1 MLELKGSLKN
11 IKNPISVIGLGYVG
25 LPLAVEF
32 SRVRSVIGYDI
43 KSSRISELKNEID
56 STLEVSS
63 DDLTSKNLSFT
74 NNLDEISR
82 CKVFI
87 VTVPTPIDDH
97 NEPDLGPLIKATKQ
111 IGAILKK
118 EDIVIYES
126 TVFPG
131 ATEEICAP
139 ILEKA
144 SGLTINKDF
153 FLGYSPERV
162 NPGDKVHRI
171 PDIVKVIAGSTTEAA
186 LVIEELYSSIILAG
200 VYRAE
205 SIKVAEAAKVIE
217 NTQRDLNI
225 ALMNEL
231 SLIFDL
237 MNIDTKSVL
246 DAANTKW
253 NFLNFQPGLV
263 GGHCIGVDPYYLT
276 HKSQSLGYDP
286 KIILAGRNLN
296 DQMSHHLTNK
306 LIGKMKE
313 NSLAIKQSKILIMGL
328 TFKENCPDI
337 RNSKV
342 IDIVNILQ
350 DEGINTDVYDP
361 WVKEASVLIDKEI
374 NLINKPKFNFYDVII
389 IAVSHSLFLE
399 MGIREIKKF
408 GKEKSLIFD
417 VKSMFP
423 ANQSDLRL

>member
-1 MLELKGSLKN
+1 MLELKEFLRD
-11 IKNPISVIGLGYVG
+11 IKNPISLIGLGYVG

-32 SRVRSVIGYDI
+32 SRVRSVVGYDI
-43 KSSRISELKNEID
+43 QSSRIAELKNSID
-56 STLEVSS
+56 STLEVSPE
-63 DDLTSKNLSFT
+63 DLSNKNLQYT
-74 NNLDEISR
+74 NNINDILSSKI
-82 CKVFI
+82 FI
-87 VTVPTPIDDH
+87 VTVPTPIDCD
-97 NEPDLGPLIKATKQ
+97 NQPNLDPLIKATKQ
-111 IGAILKK
+111 IGSILKK
-118 EDIVIYES
+118 EDLVIFES

-139 ILEKA
+139 ILEEE
-144 SGLTINKDF
+144 SGLSFNEDF

-162 NPGDKVHRI
+162 NPGDKLHRI
-171 PDIVKVIAGSTTEAA
+171 PDIVKVVSGSSPQATDI
-186 LVIEELYSSIILAG
+186 IEELYSAVILAG
-200 VYRAE
+200 VYKAE

-231 SLIFDL
+231 SLIFNI
-237 MNIDTKSVL
+237 MNIDTKAVL

-286 KIILAGRNLN
+286 KIILAGRSLN
-296 DQMSHHLTNK
+296 DQMSYHLIDK
-306 LIGKMKE
+306 LISEMDKNNFILSE
-313 NSLAIKQSKILIMGL
+313 SRILIMGL

-342 IDIVNILQ
+342 LDLVNIL
-350 DEGINTDVYDP
+350 EGRGVETDVYDP
-361 WVKEASVLIDKEI
+361 WVNENNSLLDQKV
-374 NLINKPKFNFYDVII
+374 NLISKPKSCFYDAII
-389 IAVSHSLFLE
+389 IAVSHLLFSE
-399 MGIREIKKF
+399 IGINEIKKF
-408 GKEKSLIFD
+408 GKEKSIIFD

-423 ANQSDLRL
+423 ASLTDLRL